1 MSIDILLIL
10 AVDGIAN
17 GAIYVLIALG
27 IVLIFSVTRV
37 IFVPFGDIAA
47 FTALSLAAIQAHQV
61 PGTVWLVAILAAT
74 TTLIETVRL
83 VRAGQPGKILPF
95 AAVYF
100 VLPVLPAAFVYLFA
114 GADWPPLVDAALAFF
129 LVLPLGPLLY
139 RLAFHPIA
147 DAPVLVLLIV
157 SVALHFALA
166 GMGLLFF
173 GPEGFR
179 TEPFTR
185 AFFNWGGVTVSVQA
199 ILIVLASILFSV
211 LLFVFFNRTLTGK
224 ALRATAVNQVGA
236 RIVGIRPSRSSG
248 IAFLL
253 ASGLGAIAGILIGPI
268 TSIYYDSGF
277 LFGLKAFVGAIVGG
291 LISYPLT
298 ALGAIM
304 VGLLE
309 SYASFWSSAFK
320 EVIIFGLLIPVLLW
334 RSLGSPDEEEDLE
347 EDE

>member
-1 MSIDILLIL
+1 MSIETMLIL

-17 GAIYVLIALG
+17 GAIYVLVALG

-61 PGTVWLVAILAAT
+61 PGTVWLVAVLAAAAV
-74 TTLIETVRL
+74 LIEAVRL
-83 VRAGQPGKILPF
+83 LRAGQPGKILPF

-100 VLPVLPAAFVYLFA
+100 VLPVLPAAFVYFSA
-114 GADWPPLVDAALAFF
+114 GMDWPPVIEVALAFF

-139 RLAFHPIA
+139 RLAFQPIA
-147 DAPVLVLLIV
+147 NAPVLVLLIV
-157 SVALHFALA
+157 AVALHFALA
-166 GMGLLFF
+166 GLGLLFF

-185 AFFNWGGVTVSVQA
+185 EFLNLGGVVVSVQA
-199 ILIVLASILFSV
+199 ILVVLASVLFSV
-211 LLFVFFNRTLTGK
+211 LLFVFFNRALTGK
-224 ALRATAVNQVGA
+224 ALRATAVNQIGA
-236 RIVGIRPSRSSG
+236 RIVGIRPSRTSG

-253 ASGLGAIAGILIGPI
+253 ASGLGAVAGILIGPI

-291 LISYPLT
+291 LVSYPLT
-298 ALGAIM
+298 AVGAIL

-309 SYASFWSSAFK
+309 SYASFWNSAFK
-320 EVIIFGLLIPVLLW
+320 EVVIFGLLIPVLLW
-334 RSLGSPDEEEDLE
+334 RSLGSPDEDEQEENE
-347 EDE
+347 

>member
-1 MSIDILLIL
+1 MSIETMLIL

-17 GAIYVLIALG
+17 GAIYVLVALG

-37 IFVPFGDIAA
+37 VFVPFGDIAA

-61 PGTVWLVAILAAT
+61 PGTVWLVAVLAAAAV
-74 TTLIETVRL
+74 LIEAVRL

-100 VLPVLPAAFVYLFA
+100 VLPVLPAAFVFFFA
-114 GADWPPLVDAALAFF
+114 GVDWPPVIEIALAFF

-139 RLAFHPIA
+139 RLAFRPIA
-147 DAPVLVLLIV
+147 NAPVLVLLIV
-157 SVALHFALA
+157 AVALHFALA
-166 GMGLLFF
+166 GLGLLFF

-185 AFFNWGGVTVSVQA
+185 EFLNLGGVIVSVQA
-199 ILIVLASILFSV
+199 ILVVLASVLFSI
-211 LLFVFFNRTLTGK
+211 LLFVFFDRTLTGK
-224 ALRATAVNQVGA
+224 ALRATAVNQIGA
-236 RIVGIRPSRSSG
+236 RIVGIRPSRTSG

-253 ASGLGAIAGILIGPI
+253 ASGLGAVAGILIGPI

-291 LISYPLT
+291 LVSYPLT
-298 ALGAIM
+298 AAGAIL

-309 SYASFWSSAFK
+309 SYASFWNSAFK
-320 EVIIFGLLIPVLLW
+320 EVVIFGVLIPVLVW
-334 RSLGSPDEEEDLE
+334 RSLGSPDEDDLE

>member
-1 MSIDILLIL
+1 MLIL
-10 AVDGIAN
+10 AMDGIAN
-17 GAIYVLIALG
+17 GAIYVLVALG

-37 IFVPFGDIAA
+37 IFVPFGDIAS
-47 FTALSLAAIQAHQV
+47 FTALSLAAIQAKQV
-61 PGTVWLVAILAAT
+61 PGTVWLVTFLAGAT
-74 TTLIETVRL
+74 VLIEAVRL
-83 VRAGQPGKILPF
+83 IRAGQSGKILAF

-100 VLPVLPAAFVYLFA
+100 VLPLLPAAFVYFFA
-114 GADWPPLVDAALAFF
+114 GTDWPPAIEVALAFF

-139 RLAFHPIA
+139 RLAFQPIA
-147 DAPVLVLLIV
+147 DAPVLVLLIA

-166 GMGLLFF
+166 GLGLLFF

-185 AFFNWGGVTVSVQA
+185 AFLNFGGVVVSVQA
-199 ILIVLASILFSV
+199 ILVVLASILFSI

-224 ALRATAVNQVGA
+224 ALRATAVNQIGA
-236 RIVGIRPSRSSG
+236 RIVGIRPARTSG

-253 ASGLGAIAGILIGPI
+253 ASGLGAVAGILIGPI

-291 LISYPLT
+291 LVSYPLT
-298 ALGAIM
+298 AVGAIL

-309 SYASFWSSAFK
+309 SYASFWNSAFK
-320 EVIIFGLLIPVLLW
+320 EVVIFGLLIPVLLW
-334 RSLGSPDEEEDLE
+334 RSLGSADTDEQE